1 MKTIVKVIFKIV
13 LLIVG
18 LFLFLL
24 VLVLPEL
31 IIKGME
37 WLAIYIGE
45 PMTWILYIGAIVLF
59 VKLCNY
65 ISTK

>member
-1 MKTIVKVIFKIV
+1 MKTIVKVIFRIV

-31 IIKGME
+31 VIEGMD

-45 PMTWILYIGAIVLF
+45 PTTWLLFIGAIVLF

-65 ISTK
+65 YGK

>member
-1 MKTIVKVIFKIV
+1 MNVVKVIFRIV

-31 IIKGME
+31 VIEGME

-45 PMTWILYIGAIVLF
+45 PTTWLLFIGAIVLF
-59 VKLCNY
+59 IKLCKY
-65 ISTK
+65 YGK